1 VKAPARWLC
10 GASCVR
16 SGDARSVEDGGGLQK
31 AAEQAVDETRR
42 RDGAAEHTGVTCG
55 SCAANAIVS
64 ERLRW
69 RRRTL

>member
-16 SGDARSVEDGGGLQK
+16 SGDARSVAEGGGLQ
-31 AAEQAVDETRR
+31 AVEQAVDETRR

-55 SCAANAIVS
+55 SCAVNTIVS